1 MALVRWEP
9 LREMASLFDT
19 PTTAMRMGAPVR
31 RWMPALDVSETED
44 HFVVRADVPGMGEED
59 IALEVQER
67 LLTISGERRDRASFG
82 RFTRSVTLPEGVD
95 AEAIEASLDRG
106 VLEVR
111 IPKPEERKPKRVAI
125 KVGAT
130 DPKTI
135 EA

>member
-19 PTTAMRMGAPVR
+19 PTTAMRAGGVVR
-31 RWMPALDVSETED
+31 RWIPALDLDETED
-44 HFVVRADVPGMGEED
+44 HFVLRADVPGLGEED
-59 IALEVQER
+59 IALEVQDR
-67 LLTISGERRDRASFG
+67 MLTISGERRDRAQLG
-82 RFTRSVTLPEGVD
+82 RFSRSVSLPEGVD
-95 AEAIEASLDRG
+95 ADTIEANLERG

-125 KVGAT
+125 QVGGGGQKA
-130 DPKTI
+130 I

>member
-19 PTTAMRMGAPVR
+19 PTTAMRMAGPPR
-31 RWMPALDVSETED
+31 RWMPALDISETED

-67 LLTISGERRDRASFG
+67 LLTIGGERRDRQSFG

-95 AEAIEASLDRG
+95 AEAIEASLDKG
-106 VLEVR
+106 VLEIR

-125 KVGAT
+125 KVGEQKA
-130 DPKTI
+130 I